1 MLRLVDKVAGC
12 RGTRSAYSGD
22 SVQASHRSHLGAASH
37 LPYDPPAERHHGG
50 MHACSVLRRMYPIEV
65 TTFMLFCCELTSL
78 LLHFLAEALARPTL
92 GPGPLW
98 VPLPPQE

>member
-50 MHACSVLRRMYPIEV
+50 MHGVCLCQRIRRD
-65 TTFMLFCCELTSL
+65 
-78 LLHFLAEALARPTL
+78 FLAE
-92 GPGPLW
+92 
-98 VPLPPQE
+98 VD